1 MPLFVNKTRYLHHL
15 QCLKLILLMD
25 FNPAV
30 INNDQNGLFS
40 VFVLQLYLCWQFFMF
55 TEYVLLRWKKLLV
68 KNVQW

>member
-1 MPLFVNKTRYLHHL
+1 
-15 QCLKLILLMD
+15 MD

-40 VFVLQLYLCWQFFMF
+40 VFVLQLYLCLLFFMF
-55 TEYVLLRWKKLLV
+55 TEYVLLCWKKLLV